1 MSLSRFHPG
10 KFGMFQ
16 ESRLDTGES
25 LPTDV
30 KKKKQKK
37 ERRGAFTSRP
47 SGQKGNG
54 HKCLDT
60 SRDGLSDHTG
70 LVSSPPQTTV
80 SWWKQLGPF
89 KIYGTMSFCV
99 TTDQQYAYS
108 SAASTRWGKSRTIGR
123 RVKRLGSFVKR
134 LTRTGGNTPCS
145 CNVSPDD
152 VFRNDVNVIVCAAAV
167 EMPFCCQTC
176 LTSST
181 GI

>member
-1 MSLSRFHPG
+1 ML
-10 KFGMFQ
+10 
-16 ESRLDTGES
+16 
-25 LPTDV
+25 
-30 KKKKQKK
+30 KKKKEE
-37 ERRGAFTSRP
+37 ERRGP
-47 SGQKGNG
+47 SP
-54 HKCLDT
+54 H
-60 SRDGLSDHTG
+60 DHRVKRGTAINAWTPAETDF
-70 LVSSPPQTTV
+70 LTTRASFFPLQTIV
-80 SWWKQLGPF
+80 SWWKQLGLS

-108 SAASTRWGKSRTIGR
+108 SAANTRCGAELHHRQAGQM
-123 RVKRLGSFVKR
+123 LGSFVKR